1 MLSLIKEL
9 SLLDGPSG
17 REERVRDYIIE
28 RLPSDCEYHVD
39 NIGNLIVKKQ
49 GKKRP
54 KNVVMLAS
62 HMDEVG
68 MIVTDVTDGGFIRF
82 AKVGGIETS
91 ALVGKRVKVG
101 ENGLPGVIGVTAVH
115 LRPEKDK
122 RRYPEKSSLYIDCG
136 VCSKDELDGLVS
148 PGDMITF
155 DSDIVESD
163 RCLKGKA
170 LDDRAGCAVLLTML
184 RGELEYDTVFA
195 FTVQEEVGLRGAGCA
210 AFGVRPDYAVIVET
224 TTASDISGV
233 SGDKEVCHL
242 GCGAVV
248 PFMDRTTVYD
258 RSLFKKAFELAETE
272 GFRVQTKSV
281 VAGGNDSGSIH
292 KSVGGV
298 KTLTVSFACRY
309 LHSPSCV
316 IAKSDIED
324 VYKAVVAVSGYMAN
338 A

>member
-17 REERVRDYIIE
+17 REERVRDFIIE

-68 MIVTDVTDGGFIRF
+68 MIVTDVTEGGFIRF
-82 AKVGGIETS
+82 AKVGGIEVS
-91 ALVGKRVKVG
+91 ALAGKRVKVG
-101 ENGLPGVIGVTAVH
+101 DSGIPGVIGVTAVH
-115 LRPEKDK
+115 LRSEKDK
-122 RRYPEKSSLYIDCG
+122 RKYPPKTGLYIDCG
-136 VCSKDELDGLVS
+136 ASSKEELDGLVS
-148 PGDMITF
+148 PGDMIVF

-163 RCLKGKA
+163 YCIKGKA

-210 AFGVRPDYAVIVET
+210 AFGVKPDYAVIVET

-242 GCGAVV
+242 GSGAVV

-258 RSLFKKAFELAETE
+258 RSLFKKAFKLAEAE

-281 VAGGNDSGSIH
+281 VAGGNDSGAIH
-292 KSVGGV
+292 KSIGGV

-324 VYKAVVAVSGYMAN
+324 VYKAAAAVSGYMAN